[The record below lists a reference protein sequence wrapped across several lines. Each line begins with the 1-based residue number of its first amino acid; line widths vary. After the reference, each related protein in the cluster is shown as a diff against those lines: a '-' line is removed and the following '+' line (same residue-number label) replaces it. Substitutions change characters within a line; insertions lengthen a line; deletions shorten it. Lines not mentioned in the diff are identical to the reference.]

1 MGQDDQY
8 LLPRQL
14 DLSEITCY
22 GFDMDYTL
30 CEYRAPAMD
39 SLAHTLAKEFIVNRW
54 TAHSCL
60 LPSLCTIVPHLLGI
74 LIFVSDILQLCRCG
88 HAPEL
93 LQLEYEAGLGGVVR
107 GSWLDRDTGNLLVV
121 DSLGHI
127 LQCSHG
133 RRSGDSFIKS
143 FEPVL

>member
-60 LPSLCTIVPHLLGI
+60 LPLSTSSVRDICYKC
-74 LIFVSDILQLCRCG
+74 SDTCEC
-88 HAPEL
+88 
-93 LQLEYEAGLGGVVR
+93 
-107 GSWLDRDTGNLLVV
+107 
-121 DSLGHI
+121 
-127 LQCSHG
+127 
-133 RRSGDSFIKS
+133 
-143 FEPVL
+143 